1 MRLLLDLD
9 SKNYSLNWN
18 IKYREAAR
26 AIIIKNNKIAMV
38 KSAKYG
44 FYKFPGGGI
53 WENESNE
60 DAVAREVLE
69 ETGLS
74 VKKNSIKEFG
84 YTIEN
89 RKSDEDFETIFSQKS
104 FYYFLEIEDYLL
116 EQRLTEEER
125 ELDFVLEWIDLKEVY
140 LINSKIEINKNN
152 RYIERETKVLELLMN
167 DTFIK

>member
-1 MRLLLDLD
+1 MKLLIDLD
-9 SKNYSLNWN
+9 SKNYSVNWN

-26 AIIIKNNKIAMV
+26 AIILKNNKIAMV

-60 DAVAREVLE
+60 DALVREVLE

-74 VKKNSIKEFG
+74 VKRESIKEFG

-89 RKSDEDFETIFSQKS
+89 RKSDETEDTIFSQKS
-104 FYYFLEIEDYLL
+104 FYYFVDIEDYLL
-116 EQRLTEEER
+116 EQRLTEDEI

-140 LINSKIEINKNN
+140 EINSNIEINKNN
-152 RYIERETKVLELLMN
+152 RFVERETKVLSLLLN
-167 DTFIK
+167 DTFKK